1 MFVREH
7 TRYPVELAVRMK
19 CGTWADY
26 LELHTSNLSRGGLF
40 VPSRM
45 TAPVGTELAIE
56 LTLPNGT
63 IVELPGEV
71 VHVSD
76 GGGPQV
82 AGLGVMFAPLDAE
95 TQRALEEALKLAKT
109 SAGQPALPEQQNKRP
124 SPPPAPPPRPVAS
137 PPKPVA
143 SPPKPVA
150 PPPKPVASPPKP
162 VAPPPKPVAPPPKAV
177 APPPPAPK
185 PPEARAPK
193 FADVV
198 EQALLDELA
207 RRLELRP
214 HEQLGVPPD
223 ANDAD
228 IEEAYTRLKE
238 RYAPTIFA
246 RNGSSTAAVV
256 KSINDGLDGAHKRL
270 RDPSARRALVI
281 AAHQP
286 KLATLSPAEEE
297 QKRRGEEARAAL
309 RAGIDRRV
317 EEACAHRDMDR
328 LDDAIRGFESV
339 LELDRKHEFARAQL
353 LQLRDLKAK
362 RKR

>member
-19 CGTWADY
+19 CATWADY

-63 IVELPGEV
+63 VVELPGEV
-71 VHVSD
+71 VRVSD
-76 GGGPQV
+76 GDGAQV
-82 AGLGVMFAPLDAE
+82 AGLAVMFAPLDAD

-109 SAGQPALPEQQNKRP
+109 SAG
-124 SPPPAPPPRPVAS
+124 PPAPPPPQR
-137 PPKPVA
+137 KR
-143 SPPKPVA
+143 
-150 PPPKPVASPPKP
+150 PPPPP
-162 VAPPPKPVAPPPKAV
+162 APLPKAGAPAPPPKAV
-177 APPPPAPK
+177 APPPPKAVAPR

-193 FADVV
+193 FADAV

-223 ANDAD
+223 ASDAD

-246 RNGSSTAAVV
+246 RYGSSTAGVV

-270 RDPSARRALVI
+270 RDPSERRALVI

-286 KLATLSPAEEE
+286 KSATLSPAEEE

-309 RAGIDRRV
+309 RAGIERRV

-339 LELDRKHEFARAQL
+339 LELDRKHELARGELAK
-353 LQLRDLKAK
+353 LRDLKAK

>member
-19 CGTWADY
+19 CSTWADY

-56 LTLPNGT
+56 LTLPNGAV
-63 IVELPGEV
+63 VELRGEV

-76 GGGPQV
+76 GAGPQV

-95 TQRALEEALKLAKT
+95 TQRALDEALKLAKT
-109 SAGQPALPEQQNKRP
+109 SAGQPAPATARTH
-124 SPPPAPPPRPVAS
+124 PAPPPA
-137 PPKPVA
+137 KA
-143 SPPKPVA
+143 VA
-150 PPPKPVASPPKP
+150 PPPKAVAPPSKPVAPPPKP

-177 APPPPAPK
+177 APPPKAVAPPPPK
-185 PPEARAPK
+185 PVAPPSPAARAPK

-198 EQALLDELA
+198 EQALVDELA
-207 RRLELRP
+207 RRVELRP
-214 HEQLGVPPD
+214 HEQLGVSPD
-223 ANDAD
+223 ATDAD

-246 RNGSSTAAVV
+246 RYGASTAAVV
-256 KSINDGLDGAHKRL
+256 KSLNDAVDGAHKRL
-270 RDPSARRALVI
+270 RDPSERRALLI

-286 KLATLSPAEEE
+286 KATTLSPAEEQ

-309 RAGIDRRV
+309 RAGIERRV

-328 LDDAIRGFESV
+328 LDDAIRGFESI
-339 LELDRKHEFARAQL
+339 LELDRKHDFARAEL
-353 LQLRDLKAK
+353 ARLRDVKAK